1 VVVDS
6 LDVESVPVP
15 PLETD
20 TPLLVD
26 PYAVLSLPIA
36 HQPFNLL
43 RPRNHE
49 VAQVGSGV
57 EVFQLLT
64 RSLLYPSVEPLHK
77 LTPKYRLGV
86 LAPEGSD
93 HSIILTLRDIN
104 VTR

>member
-1 VVVDS
+1 VIVDN
-6 LDVESVPVP
+6 LDVESVPVL

-36 HQPFNLL
+36 HQPFKLI
-43 RPRNHE
+43 RRRNHE
-49 VAQVGSGV
+49 VAQVSGGV

-77 LTPKYRLGV
+77 LTPEIPAGC
-86 LAPEGSD
+86 PCS
-93 HSIILTLRDIN
+93 
-104 VTR
+104 